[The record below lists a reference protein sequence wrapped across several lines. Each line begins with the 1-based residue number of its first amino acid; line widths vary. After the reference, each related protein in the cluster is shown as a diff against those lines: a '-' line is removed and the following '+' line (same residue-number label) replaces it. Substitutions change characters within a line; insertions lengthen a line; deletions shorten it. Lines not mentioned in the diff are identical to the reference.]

1 MTKEEKFELVKDLSD
16 KLSNSSSFYLADT
29 SDLNVDS
36 INNFRRVC
44 FEKGLTYTIY
54 KNSLIKKALENQEV
68 DCSEFNKVLKGSTGV
83 IIGNEVPANTAAK
96 AIKEFR
102 DKGNEKPLLKGAF
115 IDSDIFVG
123 DENLKMLSELK
134 SKEELVGEIIGLLQS
149 PAQNVISAL
158 KSGGDTIAGLV
169 KTLSEKSE

>member
-83 IIGNEVPANTAAK
+83 ITGNEVPANAAAK